1 MEAALPVLD
10 PDIAGYLIDLDGTL
24 ISGRTVMPDA
34 AWLLEKAAGR
44 FMLVSN
50 NSEHTPNQLSRQLRH
65 LGLRIA
71 PDQIVLA
78 GTAALERI
86 VRTSPGARLLLLGSA
101 ALMGYART
109 LGLTLVKA
117 PDADIVLV
125 TRDRKFTYA
134 KLALAAEALSLGA
147 RLVVACPDRS
157 HPGPRRQPVP
167 EAGALAAALIA
178 AAGVADYEVV
188 GKPEPLLFEIACRRL
203 GIEPRQGLMIGDN
216 SETDGAGARRLGMAF
231 VLVRNGQIRHHFN
244 DTLRVAV

>member
-1 MEAALPVLD
+1 MPVLD
-10 PDIAGYLIDLDGTL
+10 SDIAGYLIDLDGTL
-24 ISGRTVMPDA
+24 ISGRAVLPDA

-50 NSEHTPNQLSRQLRH
+50 NSEHTPQQLSRHLRH

-78 GTAALERI
+78 GTAALEHI
-86 VRTSPGARLLLLGSA
+86 SRTSPGARLLLLGSPALA
-101 ALMGYART
+101 AYART
-109 LGLTLVKA
+109 LDLHLVQEA
-117 PDADIVLV
+117 VADIVLV

-147 RLVVACPDRS
+147 HLIVACPDLS

-178 AAGVADYEVV
+178 AAGTDQYEVV
-188 GKPEPLLFEIACRRL
+188 GKPEPLLFETACRRL
-203 GIEPRQGLMIGDN
+203 CIDPRRGLMIGDN
-216 SETDGAGARRLGMAF
+216 SDTDGAGARRLGMAF
-231 VLVRNGQIRHHFN
+231 ALVRNGQIRHHFN
-244 DTLRVAV
+244 EQLQVAV